1 MHEENNNQIAEEVST
16 PKNSVSKFQLTMP
29 KAIVIAGI
37 LIAGSVVFSQTTLN
51 RGAALQEAS
60 ARLAEGGGNGASLV
74 TEVNDDDDFIRGA
87 KKPKVTIVE
96 FSDFGCSFCASFHPT
111 LRDIVNKYPDDVAWV
126 YRHLPFR
133 NNEAALAAECV
144 GQELG
149 DEAFWSYSDEIF
161 ANYPDITNELLASE
175 AIKLGFKSEADFWE
189 CQGREEVA
197 ERVSENAAE
206 ARLMGA
212 TGTPHSVIISEDGK
226 SFPLRG
232 AAAFEQIDK
241 IISLLV
247 EE

>member
-1 MHEENNNQIAEEVST
+1 MHEENNNQIAEEVVT
-16 PKNSVSKFQLTMP
+16 PKNSLSKFQLSMP
-29 KAIVIAGI
+29 TAIVIAGV
-37 LIAGSVVFSQTTLN
+37 LIAGSVVFSRTTLN
-51 RGAALQEAS
+51 RDAALQEAS

-74 TEVNDDDDFIRGA
+74 TEVSNDDFIRGA

-149 DEAFWSYSDEIF
+149 DEAFWSYSDELF
-161 ANYPDITNELLASE
+161 ASYPDITNELLASE

-197 ERVSENAAE
+197 ERVSANAAE

-232 AAAFEQIDK
+232 ASAFEQVDK
-241 IISLLV
+241 IVSLLI
-247 EE
+247 EG